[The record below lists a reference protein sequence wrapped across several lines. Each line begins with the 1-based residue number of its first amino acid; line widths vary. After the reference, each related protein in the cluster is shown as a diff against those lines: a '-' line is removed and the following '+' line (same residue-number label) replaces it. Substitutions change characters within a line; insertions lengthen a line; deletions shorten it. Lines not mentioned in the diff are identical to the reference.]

1 MSMSKQEEKA
11 MKQIQSYMKNPKTQV
26 KASLVLAALQNQKDN
41 DAEAMAIAIMLLETV
56 KNLPKGAKK

>member
-1 MSMSKQEEKA
+1 MSKQDEKA

>member
-1 MSMSKQEEKA
+1 MSKQEEKA
-11 MKQIQSYMKNPKTQV
+11 MKQIQAYMKNPKTQM

-41 DAEAMAIAIMLLETV
+41 EAEAMAIAIMLLETV